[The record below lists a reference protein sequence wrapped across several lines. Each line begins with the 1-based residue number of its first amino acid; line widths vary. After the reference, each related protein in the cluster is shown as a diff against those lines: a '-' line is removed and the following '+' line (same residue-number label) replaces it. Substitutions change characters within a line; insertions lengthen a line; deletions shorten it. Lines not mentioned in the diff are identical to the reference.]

1 MKPLKDSRLAASTHY
16 GASEA
21 IIGPQHSPSTF
32 TARGLQDL
40 AAPLG
45 RILLALMFVVAGL
58 DKISGYSGM
67 QGYMESMGV
76 PGAALPLVIVLEVL
90 GGLALMLGWH
100 TRLSA
105 FLLGGFTILA
115 TLLFHSNIGDQT
127 QMLFFMKNLSIVGG
141 LLLVVSLGAGPYSI
155 DNRRRS

>member
-1 MKPLKDSRLAASTHY
+1 MKPLQDSRLAATAHY

-21 IIGPQHSPSTF
+21 PIGPQSSRPAF

-45 RILLALMFVVAGL
+45 RILLALMFVLAGL

-76 PGAALPLVIVLEVL
+76 PGAVLPLVIILEVL

-105 FLLGGFTILA
+105 FLLAGFTILA

-127 QMLFFMKNLSIVGG
+127 QMLFFMKNLSIAGG